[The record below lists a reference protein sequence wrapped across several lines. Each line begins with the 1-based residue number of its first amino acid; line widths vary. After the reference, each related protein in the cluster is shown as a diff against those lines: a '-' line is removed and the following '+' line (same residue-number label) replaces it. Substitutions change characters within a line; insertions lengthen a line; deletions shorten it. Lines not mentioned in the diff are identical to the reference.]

1 MSEKTFLTVEEVA
14 EKFGVNPTTVYRLA
28 QRGALP
34 GFKVGHQW
42 RFSLDMLESW
52 VADQVTVEWLKVEDA
67 AAQPPTRKRPKRS
80 NGR

>member
-1 MSEKTFLTVEEVA
+1 MADKTFLTVEEVA
-14 EKFGVNPTTVYRLA
+14 DKFGVNPTTVYRLA

-42 RFSLDMLESW
+42 RFSLDMLDSW

-67 AAQPPTRKRPKRS
+67 AQPPRKRSKRT
-80 NGR
+80 GGD

>member
-1 MSEKTFLTVEEVA
+1 MSDKTFLTVEEVA
-14 EKFGVNPTTVYRLA
+14 DKFGVNPTTVYRLA

-42 RFSLDMLESW
+42 RFSLDMLDSW

-67 AAQPPTRKRPKRS
+67 AQPPRKRSKRT
-80 NGR
+80 GGG